1 MKALRE
7 SIGLALMT
15 LYTHPLR
22 SLLTVVG
29 VMIGSS
35 CVIIIGSIL
44 TGMDQSIVKE
54 MQGFGAETIFIY
66 KYDPGIRTT
75 RPTPEERMRKPLD
88 WEDFEHVR
96 DSCGAVKN
104 ASVVLVGERG
114 NTARYKNLE
123 FRGSKLEGGLPDYPD
138 IMNVSLERGR
148 CFTAAE
154 NSHRRNVCIVGS
166 DLAKTLF
173 VNIDPLGKLVT
184 VDGHPFEVIG
194 VIAPKKAAGPLVDT
208 SRDGG
213 IVLPYLTFRKVYPL
227 AKEHFM
233 VVQAFPGRLNLATEQ
248 VRASLRVSRRDRPG
262 KPDSFGITMATAIVE
277 QFRDIMGNIA
287 LVIFVLSSVGLMV
300 GGVGVMNIML
310 VSVTE
315 RTREIGIRKALGA
328 RKLDIMLQFLM
339 EAGTLTG
346 CGGMAGIL
354 MGVLISA
361 AINTWVPSMPSIV
374 PMWAVGLGFCCS
386 VGIGVVFGLWPAMR
400 AARLNPV
407 DALRYE

>member
-7 SIGLALMT
+7 SINLALMT

-22 SLLTVVG
+22 SILTVVG

-54 MQGFGAETIFIY
+54 MEGFGAETLFIY
-66 KYDPGIRTT
+66 KFDPGIRTT

-88 WEDFEHVR
+88 WEDFQRVR
-96 DSCGAVKN
+96 ETCTAARTV
-104 ASVVLVGERG
+104 SVVIVGERG
-114 NTARYKNLE
+114 TTARHKGLE

-138 IMNVSLERGR
+138 VMNVSLERGR
-148 CFTAAE
+148 CFSAAE
-154 NSHRRNVCIVGS
+154 NSHRRNVCIVGA

-173 VNIDPLGKLVT
+173 VNTDPVGKTVT
-184 VDGHPFEVIG
+184 VDGHSFEILG
-194 VIAPKKAAGPLVDT
+194 VIAAKKAAGPLVDT

-213 IVLPYLTFRKVYPL
+213 IVLPYLTYRKVYPL

-233 VVQAFPGRLNLATEQ
+233 VVQALPGHLTLATEQ

-277 QFRDIMGNIA
+277 QFRDIMGSIA

-315 RTREIGIRKALGA
+315 RTREIGTRKALGA
-328 RKLDIMLQFLM
+328 RKVDIMLQFLM

-354 MGVLISA
+354 VGCGISG
-361 AINTWVPSMPSIV
+361 AINMWIPSMPSIV
-374 PMWAVGLGFCCS
+374 PMWAVGLGFCFS